1 MSALAKNYNRR
12 KISFKRGKGSFLYST
27 NGKKYLD
34 FVQGIAV
41 NSLGHANPY
50 LTKMMNKQA
59 KKVWHVSNAFLI
71 PEGEKLARRLK
82 QKTFADYVIF
92 QNSGAEATEVAVKVA
107 RRYFYSKGK
116 PEKNRIL
123 CIKNS
128 FHGRTLAAI
137 FASGSK
143 KMTEGFGPKVPGFDH
158 FDFADHKGLEKAI
171 TKKTA
176 AIMCETA
183 MGESGIKVIPD
194 WCLKGLRKLCNKKKI
209 LLILDEVQCGV
220 GRSGKFFAFEHAKI
234 KPDIVPIAKGIGGG
248 FPIGAVL
255 MNKKVAPA
263 MTAGSHG
270 STFGG
275 NPLAMSVGNAVMDQ
289 MFKKGFLQN
298 VQKLSKYFIE
308 YHIIPMDAAIWSMPF
323 KKAKDKTVLIRTHD
337 MHCQTKF
344 PKTTTIRI
352 WGKNSAI
359 PNTQYNLRKEVKPV
373 DASNVVN
380 VNIDNLLSTDYI
392 VFEDEYFSLCENLK
406 INPTPI
412 PVRGYILNYLDRRNN
427 YSLKVTPRIK

>member
-12 KISFKRGKGSFLYST
+12 KIAFKRGQGSFLYST
-27 NGKKYLD
+27 NGIKYLD

-50 LTKMMNKQA
+50 LTKAMNKQA
-59 KKVWHVSNAFLI
+59 KKIWHVSNAFVI
-71 PEGEKLARRLK
+71 PEGEKLAKRLT

-92 QNSGAEATEVAVKVA
+92 QNSGVEATEVAIKAA
-107 RRYFYSKGK
+107 RRYFYSIGK
-116 PEKNRIL
+116 PQKNRIL

-158 FDFADHKGLEKAI
+158 FKFGDHKGLKKAI

-176 AIMCETA
+176 AIMIETA

-194 WCLKGLRKLCNKKKI
+194 WCIRDLRKICNKKKI

-220 GRSGKFFAFEHAKI
+220 GRSGKFFAFEYAKI

-255 MNKKVAPA
+255 MNKKVASA
-263 MTAGSHG
+263 MTPGSHG

-275 NPLAMSVGNAVMDQ
+275 NPLAMSVGNAVLDQ
-289 MFKKGFLQN
+289 IFKKGFLKN
-298 VQKLSKYFIE
+298 VQKSSSYFISELNKIQDE
-308 YHIIPMDAAIWSMPF
+308 YPEII
-323 KKAKDKTVLIRTHD
+323 
-337 MHCQTKF
+337 
-344 PKTTTIRI
+344 
-352 WGKNSAI
+352 
-359 PNTQYNLRKEVKPV
+359 KEVRGVGLLIGLQLYK
-373 DASNVVN
+373 DQTSFIKKLQDNKLLTMRAGENVVRILPPLN
-380 VNIDNLLSTDYI
+380 VKKQEIDLAI
-392 VFEDEYFSLCENLK
+392 KIIRKVCEQ
-406 INPTPI
+406 IN
-412 PVRGYILNYLDRRNN
+412 
-427 YSLKVTPRIK
+427 